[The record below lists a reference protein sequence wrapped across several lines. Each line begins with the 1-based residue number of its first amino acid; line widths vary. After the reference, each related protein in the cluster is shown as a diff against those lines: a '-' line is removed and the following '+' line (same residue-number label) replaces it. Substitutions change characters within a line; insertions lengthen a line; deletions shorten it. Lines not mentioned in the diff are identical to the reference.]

1 MQTAQNNKKYSFDIV
16 FEWEDIFAEMLN
28 IPVLVRGKR
37 EFAFD
42 ERCRKIYQ
50 RTKIPFYRLF
60 NLFDKRGRNVFM
72 FDASTKRQD
81 GIYNN
86 KKYIPCL
93 IDYFLNDNEYFKF
106 LNAYRKNPLVLV
118 SSREVFEYLK
128 DKKCPIQIE
137 HLPLSIADHYW
148 RDEPFEKKYD
158 LVMFARQNPLLRQYI
173 DKYEERHP
181 DFQLVRGKYED
192 GHYLYYMS
200 KTNEIVSICDTRDEY
215 MKLVSES
222 KVAVYTTPGMDG
234 TRTDAN
240 GWNQVTPHFL
250 EEIVGQCHIIAR
262 YPDNADTRWYE
273 MQKICKNVESYE
285 DFEELLDKYLHETVD
300 IKLYKEYVKK
310 HFTSQRA
317 EMLENIIKKYN
328 LY

>member
-1 MQTAQNNKKYSFDIV
+1 MN
-16 FEWEDIFAEMLN
+16 
-28 IPVLVRGKR
+28 
-37 EFAFD
+37 
-42 ERCRKIYQ
+42 
-50 RTKIPFYRLF
+50 
-60 NLFDKRGRNVFM
+60 
-72 FDASTKRQD
+72 
-81 GIYNN
+81 
-86 KKYIPCL
+86 
-93 IDYFLNDNEYFKF
+93 
-106 LNAYRKNPLVLV
+106 
-118 SSREVFEYLK
+118 
-128 DKKCPIQIE
+128 
-137 HLPLSIADHYW
+137 
-148 RDEPFEKKYD
+148 
-158 LVMFARQNPLLRQYI
+158 
-173 DKYEERHP
+173 
-181 DFQLVRGKYED
+181 
-192 GHYLYYMS
+192 
-200 KTNEIVSICDTRDEY
+200 
-215 MKLVSES
+215 LVSES

-273 MQKICKNVESYE
+273 MQKICKNVDSYE